1 MESSETIGNLE
12 LLVKLASFGAAGISI
27 LAVFLIGIK
36 IFNLPNDTSP
46 VKASLL
52 KFFMG
57 MCIFMTII
65 CGISSWANA
74 YYTHNKVT
82 EAKDN
87 LNKLSVRYKG
97 EFDKMKR
104 EKSLI
109 QASLNN
115 IKNQFGM
122 ALTPASR
129 ENLRN
134 EIERA
139 NINLQHLQIA
149 PIDTVLSEIKRSKN
163 NIKPKP

>member
-65 CGISSWANA
+65 CGVSSWANA
-74 YYTHNKVT
+74 YYTHGKVT

-87 LNKLSVRYKG
+87 LNKLRVQYKN
-97 EFDKMKR
+97 EFDKVKR
-104 EKSLI
+104 EKIKI

-122 ALTPASR
+122 ALTPASK
-129 ENLRN
+129 ENIKN
-134 EIERA
+134 EIEKA
-139 NINLQHLQIA
+139 NTNLQHLQII
-149 PIDTVLSEIKRSKN
+149 PIDTVLSEMYKPKN